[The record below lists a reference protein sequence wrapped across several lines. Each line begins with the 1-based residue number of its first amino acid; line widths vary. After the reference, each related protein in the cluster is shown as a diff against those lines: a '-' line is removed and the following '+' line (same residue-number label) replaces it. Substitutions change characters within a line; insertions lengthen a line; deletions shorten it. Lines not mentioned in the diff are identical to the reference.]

1 MSTQTLL
8 PSTGGFEVD
17 DHMSMT
23 GHLSGRGER
32 CGGEVGMPARVEE
45 SVQEP
50 KHALKRRGAAD
61 SEVSGEVKNVL
72 RQRMYDPASA
82 LQFNSS
88 MNMDDKK
95 DINWRM
101 PGPEKVVLNVDKIRR
116 QVIGVD
122 GVRWTSRRIALTTDS
137 ICFGLD
143 PSMSVCMHIYP
154 SRIHAR
160 QKMLGI

>member
-1 MSTQTLL
+1 
-8 PSTGGFEVD
+8 
-17 DHMSMT
+17 
-23 GHLSGRGER
+23 
-32 CGGEVGMPARVEE
+32 MPARVEE

-82 LQFNSS
+82 LQFNSA